1 VNRPGVAGL
10 LLATVVRLLPAG
22 RSEWGAAMRAELA
35 GIASHRARW
44 RFALGCTRVVVIQ
57 PGVPRRFG
65 YPVLMAGVLA
75 TVIGWTGRIGY
86 PPLRWGLVV
95 LVVVLVAVA
104 WLGRLRGLLGPVGGS
119 RMARWV
125 RASGYLLVGTLA
137 LAVVASMA
145 RHDNPGEQAGNGVP
159 VFTVLLT
166 GYLLGFLAV
175 TAQRSAATAGEL
187 AAGEA
192 AGFAAAGV
200 WALAVLAAPPIPA
213 DIASTVV
220 LIVLAMLGAA
230 LAARRRGSVTRGLLG
245 ALCAGATAA
254 LLIVLLVGVLSTLG
268 APRLIP
274 DLAPA
279 ALTPADDLAQSRIE
293 IQDPYLA
300 VLLVGWL
307 IAVVQTVAS
316 LATRRR
322 AMAGSDRVPAP
333 MR

>member
-104 WLGRLRGLLGPVGGS
+104 WLGRLRG
-119 RMARWV
+119 V